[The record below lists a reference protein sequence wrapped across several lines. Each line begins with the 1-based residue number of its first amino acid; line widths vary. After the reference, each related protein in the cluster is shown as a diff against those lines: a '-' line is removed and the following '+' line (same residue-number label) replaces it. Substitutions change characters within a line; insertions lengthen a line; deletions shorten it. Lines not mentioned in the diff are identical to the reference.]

1 MKNALFILIFI
12 FHFNSAY
19 AAYNYAEALQKAIF
33 FFEGQ
38 QSGWLSPNNRVEW
51 RAPAHTDDG
60 QDAGIDLAG
69 GWYDA
74 GDHWKT
80 NTTMSSTILKLAW
93 SVLLYP
99 EAFEKTG
106 QMDELL
112 ENLKYGTDYFLKC
125 IIDDNPDNPEN
136 FDNFDLYFDVGNT
149 LGPKP
154 SVHSVWCAPE
164 VTNGYTVREALRVNA
179 EAPGPDVAAKMAA
192 AMAAASMVFSSQ
204 GESDYAEILY
214 EKAVKLFTF
223 ADRFPFD
230 DNTLRED
237 GVYALAPNDEFR
249 RVGYR
254 NDDPRQDLLM
264 ACGFLQRALQT
275 FFPNSDDLYYLEYA
289 RDLYDEILLEY
300 EIWEYFPW
308 WKTHDRIS
316 PIMSLLYVAE
326 EDQYLNTWEKI
337 VYDHVKAW
345 EELPPIPGGYR
356 IRDVWNGNFTLLKG
370 TNESFLALIYSEYT
384 SNPNRKQKYFD
395 FAKNQMDYVLGDNPY
410 NKSYMVGF
418 GDNGWFNAL
427 HHTGAQGPWAG
438 FAHIDPNNSLCL
450 WENRHILYGAIPG
463 GPDLNGEYDP
473 VPGDWMHN
481 EVTIHS
487 GACVV
492 GLLAGLVAEN
502 PNAHSPIPDDQFPP
516 PEERNLS
523 LDPSNTD
530 REFFVTTRLRDQSDT
545 SIRVMAQLN
554 NRSSWPARVAD
565 SLSFRVYLTLE
576 DGATPEDLTVTLQ
589 SPRDGEAGPLTLAQ
603 DNIYYFEMS
612 RPGLEM
618 WPNAD
623 GKGSHYSQTFI
634 FLLEAADAS
643 KWDVGNDWSLSTIT
657 NDSWINEHIPVYE
670 SETLLAGQT
679 PFSSD
684 IEEKNSL
691 KTAESPTLYQNY
703 PNPFNPTTAIRFN
716 LVRAENVRLDIYN
729 LSGQLVKSLT
739 NKRYTVGTHQLMW
752 NATDENG
759 RQVPSGLY
767 YYRLAMETFTATK
780 RLLFLK

>member
-1 MKNALFILIFI
+1 MKKLLLII
-12 FHFNSAY
+12 VLVVCTQAY
-19 AAYNYAEALQKAIF
+19 ADYNYAEALQKAIF

-38 QSGWLSPNNRVEW
+38 QSGWLSENNRVEW
-51 RAPAHTDDG
+51 RAPSHTDDG
-60 QDAGIDLAG
+60 QDVGLDLSG

-80 NTTMSSTILKLAW
+80 NTTMSSTILKLSW

-125 IIDDNPDNPEN
+125 IVDGNPGDPEN
-136 FDNFDLYFDVGNT
+136 FDDFDLYFDVGNT

-179 EAPGPDVAAKMAA
+179 GAPGPDVAAKMSA
-192 AMAAASMVFSSQ
+192 AMAAAAMVFSGQ
-204 GESDYAEILY
+204 GEPDYADDLY
-214 EKAVKLFTF
+214 SKAVKLFNF
-223 ADRFPFD
+223 ADWYTFD

-264 ACGFLQRALQT
+264 ACGFLQQAYNA
-275 FFPNSDDLYYLEYA
+275 FFPESENLYYLEYA

-326 EDQYLNTWEKI
+326 EDQYKNAWKKI

-356 IRDVWNGNFTLLKG
+356 IRDVWGGAFTLLKG
-370 TNESFLALIYSEYT
+370 TNESFLALIYSDYT
-384 SNPNRKQKYFD
+384 SNAARKQTYFD
-395 FAKNQMDYVLGDNPY
+395 FAKSQMDYVLGDNLY
-410 NKSYMVGF
+410 NKSFMVGF
-418 GDNGWFNAL
+418 GENGYFNAL

-450 WENRHILYGAIPG
+450 WENRHILYGALPG

-487 GACVV
+487 GASVV
-492 GLLAGLVAEN
+492 GLLAGLVAQN
-502 PNAHSPIPDDQFPP
+502 PDAYSPIPDDQFPP

-523 LDPSNTD
+523 LDPQNTD
-530 REFFVTTRLRDQSDT
+530 REFFVTTRLRDQSET
-545 SIRVMAQLN
+545 SIRVLAQLN
-554 NRSSWPARVAD
+554 NRSNWPARVAD
-565 SLSFRVYLTLE
+565 SLSFRVYLTLD
-576 DGATPEDLTVTLQ
+576 DGATPEDLTITLQ
-589 SPRDGEAGPLTLAQ
+589 SPRDGKMSPLTLAQ
-603 DNIYYFEMS
+603 DNVYYVEMT

-618 WPNAD
+618 WPNVD
-623 GKGSHYSQTFI
+623 GDGSHYSQTFI
-634 FLLEAADAS
+634 FQIKASDAS
-643 KWDVGNDWSLSTIT
+643 KWDVSNDWSLADIT
-657 NDSWINEHIPVYE
+657 SENAIILNMPVYE
-670 SETLLAGQT
+670 KGTLIAGNT
-679 PFSSD
+679 PFTSEVSD
-684 IEEKNSL
+684 ESNSQIP
-691 KTAESPTLYQNY
+691 ESITLRQNY
-703 PNPFNPTTAIRFN
+703 PNPFNPSTFIRFEN
-716 LVRAENVRLDIYN
+716 THPEHLKLEIFNARGQHVRT
-729 LSGQLVKSLT
+729 LT
-739 NKRYTVGTHQLMW
+739 DDFLNAGSHQLAW
-752 NATDENG
+752 NGLDKNG

-767 YYRLAMETFTATK
+767 YARLTTSAVNK
-780 RLLFLK
+780 SIKLLLLR